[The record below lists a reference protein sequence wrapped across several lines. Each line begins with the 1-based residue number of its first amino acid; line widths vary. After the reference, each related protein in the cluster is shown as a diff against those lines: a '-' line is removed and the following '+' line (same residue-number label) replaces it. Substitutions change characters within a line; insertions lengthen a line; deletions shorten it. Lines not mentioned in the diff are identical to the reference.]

1 MNRAG
6 FPAHRDSLVNSS
18 ETKPRRMWHPQHRTL
33 GIAVQDVQFTV
44 ALVEDDPGMRVRLT
58 EAVTGNPTMRL
69 GYSGGSSVDCIAWL
83 RDHAAD
89 VLLVDLGLPDG
100 SGIDVIRQ
108 CRSLR
113 PACDTMV
120 ITIFGDEANMLEA
133 FAAGARGYLLKDGT
147 ERDLTRHVQDLRAGG
162 SPMSPIIARR
172 LLQVWQGDGGA
183 VAPAIEARV
192 ERVLPPVDEARKGRP
207 DDPLTPKERQI
218 LHLVARGFTYEE
230 SATQIGVSV
239 STVRTHVRNI
249 YGKLDVHNKT
259 EAVFEARAMGWLP

>member
-1 MNRAG
+1 M
-6 FPAHRDSLVNSS
+6 
-18 ETKPRRMWHPQHRTL
+18 
-33 GIAVQDVQFTV
+33 QDDRVTV
-44 ALVEDDPGMRVRLT
+44 ALVEDEPGMRERLC
-58 EAVTGNPTMRL
+58 EAITGNPTL
-69 GYSGGSSVDCIAWL
+69 DLIYSGPSSLECIAWL
-83 RDHAAD
+83 RDHPVQ

-100 SGIDVIRQ
+100 SGIDVIRR
-108 CRSLR
+108 CRALH
-113 PACDTMV
+113 PTCDVMV
-120 ITIFGDEANMLEA
+120 ITMFGDEANMLEA

-147 ERDLTRHVQDLRAGG
+147 ERDLARHVLDLRAGG

-183 VAPAIEARV
+183 ATPAIEARV
-192 ERVLPPVDEARKGRP
+192 ERVLPPVDEARKGPP
-207 DDPLTPKERQI
+207 DDPLTPKERQV

-259 EAVFEARAMGWLP
+259 EAVFEARALGWLP